1 MTPRAVAIASLTS
14 CKSLVARVVTHV
26 PLTQY
31 KTRFPIT
38 TRSKCR
44 MQELIHRR
52 SDMRMADQLLPTRF
66 GSALKYGSAAAGC
79 ASSGESLAVANIAA
93 LSSR

>member
-1 MTPRAVAIASLTS
+1 MTPLAVATASLTF
-14 CKSLVARVVTHV
+14 CKPLVTHV

-31 KTRFPIT
+31 KTSFF
-38 TRSKCR
+38 K

-66 GSALKYGSAAAGC
+66 SALKYGSAARLRFC
-79 ASSGESLAVANIAA
+79 
-93 LSSR
+93 R